1 MQAREQQATPRQE
14 EAEPVLQESPEAA
27 RAKKK
32 KNRTWLFVVIAIVV
46 LIAAYKLVQY
56 ISYSRSHVSTD
67 NAFLN
72 ADITEISPLVS
83 GTVQKILVQENQHVK
98 TGQLLIVLDDST
110 YKAAAE
116 QAKANLVAAIAAKQ
130 AADADV
136 ALTRKTSQGQLTQA
150 QGGVAQAVSGVGQAR
165 SGVQN
170 ADAAIQAARAAA
182 GGSAAQANQ
191 ARANIQVAIETRARA
206 VQAVSSARAQ
216 VRSAQAALA
225 AAQAGVKSAQ
235 AHVTYTQSQA
245 TRFETLASQGAVSR
259 QQAES
264 AAQDLATASAALQS
278 AQAQVAAAEDTVQD
292 REAALQAAQQGVPLA
307 EAGITQARAGLQ
319 AAEQQHQA
327 TLASVQQMIANRANS
342 VQGIGVAQGKTIT
355 ARGQE
360 ESANTVSQVLATKM
374 AAAQQA
380 NAKVQQAQ
388 AALDQANL
396 DVKRTRIYAPFDGVV
411 NKSSALIGA
420 AVTPGF
426 PILAIVRENSLYV
439 DVNLKETQT
448 APLRVG
454 QVAEIDVDGFPAH
467 PFKGHLTSLSPA
479 TGATFALLP
488 PDNASG
494 NFVKVVQ
501 RIPVRV
507 DFDPGQPDL
516 DRLKAGM
523 SATVAITTR

>member
-1 MQAREQQATPRQE
+1 MQAREQEKSPQPADAPQ
-14 EAEPVLQESPEAA
+14 PVLQEAA
-27 RAKKK
+27 VAPKKK
-32 KNRTWLFVVIAIVV
+32 KRTWLFGVIGVVAVLAIIK
-46 LIAAYKLVQY
+46 LIQY
-56 ISYSRSHVSTD
+56 IGYSRTHVSTD

-72 ADITEISPLVS
+72 ADITQISPQVA
-83 GTVQKILVQENQHVK
+83 GTVKSILVQENQHVK
-98 TGQLLIVLDDST
+98 ASQLLVILDDST

-116 QAKANLVAAIAAKQ
+116 QAKANLTAAIATKQ

-136 ALTRKTSQGQLTQA
+136 ALTRKTSAGELTQA
-150 QGGVAQAVSGVGQAR
+150 QGGVVQAVSGVGQAR
-165 SGVQN
+165 SGLAN
-170 ADAAIQAARAAA
+170 AEAAITAAQAAV
-182 GGSAAQANQ
+182 GGSAAQATQ
-191 ARANIQVAIETRARA
+191 AQANIQVAIQNRAKA

-216 VRSAQAALA
+216 VRSAEAALK

-235 AHVTYTQSQA
+235 AHQVYAQSQA
-245 TRFETLASQGAVSR
+245 TRFEALVSQGAVSQ
-259 QQAES
+259 QQADS
-264 AAQDLATASAALQS
+264 AEQDLATANAALQS
-278 AQAQVAAAEDTVQD
+278 AQAQVSAAEDTVND
-292 REAALQAAQQGVPLA
+292 RQAALQSAEQGVPLADAGITQAKAGLQAAQQ
-307 EAGITQARAGLQ
+307 
-319 AAEQQHQA
+319 QHRA
-327 TLASVQQMIANRANS
+327 TLASLQQSIANRANMAE
-342 VQGIGVAQGKTIT
+342 GIQAAQGKTT
-355 ARGQE
+355 AAKGQE
-360 ESANTVSQVLATKM
+360 QVANTVDQVLATKL

-380 NAKVQQAQ
+380 QAKVVQAQ

-396 DVKRTRIYAPFDGVV
+396 DLQRTRLYAPFDGVV
-411 NKSSALIGA
+411 NKSSALQGA

-426 PILAIVRENSLYV
+426 PLLAVVRENSLYI

-448 APLRVG
+448 ATLKVG
-454 QVAEIDVDGFPAH
+454 QPAEIDIDGFPAH

-523 SATVAITTR
+523 SSTVSIKTG